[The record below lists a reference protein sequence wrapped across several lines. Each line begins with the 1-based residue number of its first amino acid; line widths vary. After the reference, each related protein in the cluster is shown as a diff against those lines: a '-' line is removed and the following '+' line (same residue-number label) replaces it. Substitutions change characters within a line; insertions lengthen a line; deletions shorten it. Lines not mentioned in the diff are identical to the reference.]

1 MKPVYKYSLL
11 SFIILSFTMTVFLLL
26 SKKTDNEKQD
36 SNSNELNSNEL
47 NSNKSNESNY
57 YNSNSN
63 FNIVHVNHN
72 WPFGYFYKKCSK
84 AKQVIHQSNENS
96 EFSENDDVHGKCE
109 NSHPICQSNAQCTNN
124 KNIISG
130 CMAKGLDQYG
140 SITNFGCPAK
150 CCELAEYE
158 S

>member
-11 SFIILSFTMTVFLLL
+11 SFIIISFTMTVFLLV
-26 SKKTDNEKQD
+26 SKKADNENPD
-36 SNSNELNSNEL
+36 SNLNL
-47 NSNKSNESNY
+47 
-57 YNSNSN
+57 
-63 FNIVHVNHN
+63 NIVHVNHN

-84 AKQVIHQSNENS
+84 AKQVIHKSNENS
-96 EFSENDDVHGKCE
+96 EFSENDDVYGKCE
-109 NSHPICQSNAQCTNN
+109 YSHPICQSNAQCTTN

-140 SITNFGCPAK
+140 LITNFGCPAK
-150 CCELAEYE
+150 CCEFPKYE